1 MKNLTLI
8 FFIFSL
14 LSYSQNNFT
23 SARSIE
29 ISENNYEE
37 QLRSSIVKNIE
48 LTNIGPSVMS
58 GRVTCL
64 LYTSPSPRDNRTSRM
79 PSSA

>member
-48 LTNIGPSVMS
+48 LTNIGPVS
-58 GRVTCL
+58 
-64 LYTSPSPRDNRTSRM
+64 YTHLTLPTIREV
-79 PSSA
+79 